1 MAAPAG
7 SLRGP
12 AWRTGSIEHQASR
25 TNGHALE
32 EKRGGGKEGEVR
44 SRVGEHVSRT
54 VDRRRRNRF

>member
-32 EKRGGGKEGEVR
+32 EKEGRKEGEVC
-44 SRVGEHVSRT
+44 SYVGEQS
-54 VDRRRRNRF
+54 